1 MQLSF
6 CRVENIKLELK
17 SNKMNKVKPI
27 QRRLDSDKIIKSV
40 KRKVGQPMKV
50 VQFHG
55 LKSIKVFSP
64 NVNKLICLDC
74 ANHRT
79 SFLVPPHPWNRILFQ
94 NGTII
99 GSPVIKE
106 FPKKLGF
113 SEDPPQIAHFYK
125 MVQ

>member
-99 GSPVIKE
+99 GSRVLKE
-106 FPKKLGF
+106 FPIK
-113 SEDPPQIAHFYK
+113 
-125 MVQ
+125 